1 MSEKKQRPVS
11 SVPQAGEPS
20 LASLL
25 PSLTEPSL
33 EQMGGRAPG
42 EDVSRPAIRAVSQTP
57 TLDALGLVPSSA
69 SPELAGE
76 RGVPNEALR
85 SAVGDARSTSGK
97 DAVKAAANLPIPGTP
112 AKVNPLKGAVKVQGD
127 F

>member
-42 EDVSRPAIRAVSQTP
+42 ED
-57 TLDALGLVPSSA
+57 
-69 SPELAGE
+69 
-76 RGVPNEALR
+76 
-85 SAVGDARSTSGK
+85 
-97 DAVKAAANLPIPGTP
+97 AVKAAANLPIPGTP